1 MRTFSTAI
9 SKYDYKTVIYDI
21 LALTVVTFTPAL
33 SHLTAIPIYLL
44 DPMRIILLLSIV
56 HTSKKNV
63 YLLALALP
71 LLSFILSAHPYF
83 VKSLLIASELMI
95 NAFLFFYLMKFFK
108 NSFTPAILSI
118 AISKVYYYLLK
129 FSLIG
134 FGLISTELIS
144 TPIILQII
152 VAVSISIYLW
162 FFFKNERLN

>member
-1 MRTFSTAI
+1 MRTFSSAI
-9 SKYDYKTVIYDI
+9 SKHDYKTIIYDI
-21 LALTVVTFTPAL
+21 LALTVVAFTPAL

-63 YLLALALP
+63 YLLAFALP
-71 LLSFILSAHPYF
+71 LLSFVISAHPYF
-83 VKSLLIASELMI
+83 VKSLLITSELMI
-95 NAFLFFYLMKFFK
+95 NVFLFFYLMKFYK
-108 NSFTPAILSI
+108 KSFTPAILSI
-118 AISKVYYYLLK
+118 AISKIYYYLLK

-152 VAVSISIYLW
+152 VAVSISVYLW
-162 FFFKNERLN
+162 FFFRKERLN